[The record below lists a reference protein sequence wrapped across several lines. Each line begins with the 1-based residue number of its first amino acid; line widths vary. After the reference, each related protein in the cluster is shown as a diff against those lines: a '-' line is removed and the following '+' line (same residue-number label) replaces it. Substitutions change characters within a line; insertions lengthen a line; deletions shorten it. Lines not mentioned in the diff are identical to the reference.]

1 MTFTKL
7 HTSFSWVL
15 SNPVKLTVAY
25 IEKKSYEELV
35 PVNVA
40 LLRTAMT
47 AVDAL
52 APNLEHVVLQTGGK
66 VIAR

>member
-1 MTFTKL
+1 M
-7 HTSFSWVL
+7 SSSWVL
-15 SNPVKLTVAY
+15 SNPITLITAY
-25 IEKKSYEELV
+25 IEKRSYEELV

-40 LLRTAMT
+40 LLKTAVT

>member
-1 MTFTKL
+1 M
-7 HTSFSWVL
+7 SSSWVL
-15 SNPVKLTVAY
+15 SNPITLITAY
-25 IEKKSYEELV
+25 IEKRSYEELV

-40 LLRTAMT
+40 LLKTAVT

-52 APNLEHVVLQTGGK
+52 TTNLEHVVLQTGGK